1 MNAKA
6 LYENTLQVVFDKYPQ
21 TPPWHI

>member
-6 LYENTLQVVFDKYPQ
+6 LYENTLQVVFGKYPQ